1 MARPRKA
8 LEAASVQTELSGTTT
23 EVVEPKPKRRYV
35 RKADK
40 EKEAAAAPEG
50 ESRQEVEVAE
60 TASTVTT
67 LVNDGIW
74 NSPSPTEIPMHYMHV
89 EVMWTK
95 NALGTAP
102 KDTFIFEKYIAERS
116 GNPELISE
124 EVEAMLETIQNEVVT
139 EDDGSSKK
147 EKLQLN
153 IYPKGTFYLDE
164 ERNGYIDHKSVYS
177 TPPLEKFK
185 REDNVPFLF
194 DYQIRGFF
202 KDSCGLMSRA
212 EEVDEKGKKKGTTES
227 GKLKAYKKIIDG
239 CIFVWPRR
247 IGINL
252 APFFLEDDGVTET
265 PVRDEKG
272 NLRVMI
278 RPIHI
283 TGPQGNREALAASEM
298 IPAGSTMKFT
308 IGMTSLKYKPAII
321 EWLNYATVHGISGWR
336 NSGMGTCIWREIPEN
351 QMPKFKD

>member
-1 MARPRKA
+1 MARPRKTVA
-8 LEAASVQTELSGTTT
+8 LETASMQTNFDSSVEAT
-23 EVVEPKPKRRYV
+23 EQKPKRKYT

-40 EKEAAAAPEG
+40 EAAEALER
-50 ESRQEVEVAE
+50 ESEQQETEKVTETSVA
-60 TASTVTT
+60 SG
-67 LVNDGIW
+67 LVNGGNW

-89 EVMWTK
+89 EVMWTQ
-95 NALGTAP
+95 NALGTSP
-102 KDTFIFEKYIAERS
+102 KDTSIFEKYIAERS
-116 GNPELISE
+116 GNPELIAE
-124 EVEAMLETIQNEVVT
+124 EVEAIRETIQNEIIV
-139 EDDGSSKK
+139 EDESGQK
-147 EKLQLN
+147 EKVQLN

-164 ERNGYIDHKSVYS
+164 ERNGFIDHKSVHG
-177 TPPLEKFK
+177 TPPLENFK
-185 REDNVPFLF
+185 RMDGIPFLF

-212 EEVDEKGKKKGTTES
+212 EEIDEKGKKKGTTES

-247 IGINL
+247 IAINL

-265 PVRDEKG
+265 PVRDENG
-272 NLRVMI
+272 NLRIMI

-283 TGPQGNREALAASEM
+283 SGPQGNREALAASEM

-336 NSGMGTCIWREIPEN
+336 NSGMGTCIWREIPES
-351 QMPKFKD
+351 QMPEFKD